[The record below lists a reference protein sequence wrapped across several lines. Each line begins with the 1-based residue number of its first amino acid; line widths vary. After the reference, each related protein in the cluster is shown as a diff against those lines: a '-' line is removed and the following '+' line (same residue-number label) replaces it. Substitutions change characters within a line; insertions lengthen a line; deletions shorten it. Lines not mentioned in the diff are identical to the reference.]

1 MQAKGCLK
9 HLFRRPLP
17 FPLKYRIPI
26 FQTAF
31 SHVSRPIRPQSAAR
45 LKPRTTLRRNL
56 ATAIRPRF
64 GGRGQR
70 QNARAD
76 HAHRMA
82 VANRSGKRTQHYGGN
97 VYQQSCQRDANPTRR
112 DDSHQRPRHVAR
124 HVPRLVPPLSTAA
137 PPRRRFALF
146 LSNPRQRRPAFPHQ
160 TPAQKPQHRRRN
172 HRAAFAARL
181 YQRAKRI
188 RFARFR
194 VERARPA
201 HAPHD

>member
-1 MQAKGCLK
+1 MQAKGRLK
-9 HLFRRPLP
+9 HLFRRSLP

-26 FQTAF
+26 FQTV
-31 SHVSRPIRPQSAAR
+31 SPHVSRAIRPQSAAR

-56 ATAIRPRF
+56 AAAIRPRF

-97 VYQQSCQRDANPTRR
+97 VYQQSCQRNANPARR

-124 HVPRLVPPLSTAA
+124 HVPRSLPPFFAPA
-137 PPRRRFALF
+137 PPRCRFAVF

-160 TPAQKPQHRRRN
+160 TPA
-172 HRAAFAARL
+172 
-181 YQRAKRI
+181 
-188 RFARFR
+188 
-194 VERARPA
+194 
-201 HAPHD
+201 